1 MDRRH
6 GTRRLRAA
14 GFEPRQAM
22 PLTPADASRVSVLG
36 GRARDLHDT
45 LSGTAARAETVGIGE
60 LAAGLFFRL
69 PFDAYLPLEVA

>member
-1 MDRRH
+1 MRR
-6 GTRRLRAA
+6 GSRSSAA
-14 GFEPRQAM
+14 
-22 PLTPADASRVSVLG
+22 
-36 GRARDLHDT
+36 ARDLHDT